1 MSEFENEMP
10 GVFEMSDEEGNTIL
24 VREIDNFFYN
34 GEEYVIL
41 TDDVEEEDA
50 EETDEPEEIDCY
62 VMKVVTS
69 TDENGEEM
77 EEFVPIEDPDL
88 EARLIEVA
96 STKMNEEDDEEESTA
111 EAGG

>member
-1 MSEFENEMP
+1 MF
-10 GVFEMSDEEGNTIL
+10 DEENYQEPDLIEMTDEDGNTITMQVL
-24 VREIDNFFYN
+24 DYFFYN

-96 STKMNEEDDEEESTA
+96 STKMNEEDDEEE
-111 EAGG
+111 